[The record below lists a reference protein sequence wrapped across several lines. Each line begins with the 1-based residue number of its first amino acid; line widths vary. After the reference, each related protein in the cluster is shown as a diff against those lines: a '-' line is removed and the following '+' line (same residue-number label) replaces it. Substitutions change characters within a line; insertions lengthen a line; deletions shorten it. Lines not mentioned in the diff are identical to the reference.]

1 MTSGSTTTNKD
12 FKVKNGLKVAGNA
25 TFDSQ
30 VILGTTPIAFDTATN
45 RIQVY
50 VNNAWKSI
58 AVVDDIPD
66 TTQQLSFM
74 DIGLA
79 IDYNGLPTYI
89 IQGNG
94 VTPSETSKF
103 LDGGNPSTIST
114 DFVFD
119 SGVITV

>member
-1 MTSGSTTTNKD
+1 MTVTEKD
-12 FKVKNGLKVAGNA
+12 FKVKNGLSVAGDA
-25 TFDSQ
+25 TFGSN
-30 VILGTTPIAFDTATN
+30 VVLGTTPIAFDTATN
-45 RIQVY
+45 RLQVY

-94 VTPSETSKF
+94 VTPSATSKF
-103 LDGGNPSTIST
+103 LDGGNPSTVST